1 MTRTLWIT
9 NDFPPR
15 AGGIEQF
22 VHHLLERLPE
32 GSARVVASA
41 WEGDGAHDAT
51 LPYHVTR
58 LRRPLLPGPVVLAE
72 ARRAIREHEPDVV
85 VFGAAWPLGELAGRL
100 GLPSLGFTHG
110 HEAGLAKVGLGP
122 LIRRVARRVDALG
135 VISGFTRRRLEPW
148 IGAHTTV
155 HDIPPGVD
163 IRRFHP
169 GVDGTPLRA
178 RFHIPPEVPLV
189 DCVGRLVPRKGQD
202 VLIEAWPEVL
212 RRHPDAHLLVVGD
225 GPLSGRLTLR
235 TGALGVEHRVRLAG
249 GVDWRELP
257 ACHAAADLFAM
268 PCRSRF
274 GGLDVEGL
282 GIVYLEAQAC
292 GVPVLAGDS
301 GGAPEAL
308 LPGRSGEVVDGTSVA
323 AVAEAVSRLLDDR
336 VALRQMGAAG
346 RAFVEARY
354 SWDAIGARLRQI
366 LEDLSHIHPSR

>member
-22 VHHLLERLPE
+22 VHHLLERMPA
-32 GSARVVASA
+32 GSARVIASA
-41 WEGDGAHDAT
+41 WEGEEAHDAT
-51 LPYHVTR
+51 LPYPVTR
-58 LRRPLLPGPVVLAE
+58 LRRPLLPGPAALAE
-72 ARRAIREHEPDVV
+72 ARRAIREHEPEVV

-110 HEAGLAKVGLGP
+110 HEAGLTRVGLGP
-122 LIRRVARRVDALG
+122 LIRRVARKLDALG
-135 VISGFTRRRLEPW
+135 VISGFTRRQLEPW
-148 IGAHTTV
+148 IGAHTAV
-155 HDIPPGVD
+155 HDLPPGVD
-163 IRRFHP
+163 VARFHP
-169 GVDGTPLRA
+169 GVDGDPIRR
-178 RFHIPPEVPLV
+178 RFRIPPDVPLV
-189 DCVGRLVPRKGQD
+189 VCVGRLVPRKGQD

-225 GPLSGRLTLR
+225 GPLFGRLTAR
-235 TGALGVEHRVRLAG
+235 TGALDVEHRVRMAG
-249 GVDWRELP
+249 GVDWGDLP

-268 PCRSRF
+268 PCRTRF

-308 LPGRSGEVVDGTSVA
+308 RPGRSGEVVDGTSPA

-336 VALRQMGAAG
+336 AALRQMGAAG
-346 RAFVEARY
+346 RAFVEERY
-354 SWDAIGARLRQI
+354 AWDAIGASLGEVLQ
-366 LEDLSHIHPSR
+366 DLSHIRPSR